1 MIAVRTENI
10 PAAVL
15 RDPPLSVTK
24 YSAVMSWED
33 IIEQEDPSRI
43 ILYRAEAGA
52 VDTNDVLVYDQPNGS
67 DPNFTDSQLQQGRL
81 YSYGLLHRDSRD
93 NRAWSNTVTITTRSL
108 ADVWTGALGVSTQG
122 KYELQLGWDPYIY
135 SAENDFAGYILTRG
149 GQTILTSAA
158 AATNSYAD
166 QGLGKNTV
174 YNYQLTVA
182 DTSGASV
189 IVTLAAATR
198 DIYPAELISL
208 ETTEAWQ
215 FLMGWLPSDEPTG
228 EFDRYKVLRS
238 TDMDETFLDQDGD
251 NVADCITNG
260 NCTDVADFNQRLPVG
275 ADTTLVYTDDDPNL
289 QRLTAYNYCVLTY
302 DQAGGYAPSNIKGDT
317 LLTVPDAVV
326 LSIPE
331 NHQDHYS
338 PGMDPGFLGI
348 C

>member
-1 MIAVRTENI
+1 M
-10 PAAVL
+10 
-15 RDPPLSVTK
+15 
-24 YSAVMSWED
+24 
-33 IIEQEDPSRI
+33 
-43 ILYRAEAGA
+43 
-52 VDTNDVLVYDQPNGS
+52 
-67 DPNFTDSQLQQGRL
+67 
-81 YSYGLLHRDSRD
+81 
-93 NRAWSNTVTITTRSL
+93 
-108 ADVWTGALGVSTQG
+108 
-122 KYELQLGWDPYIY
+122 
-135 SAENDFAGYILTRG
+135 
-149 GQTILTSAA
+149 TSAA
-158 AATNSYAD
+158 AATNSYTD
-166 QGLGKNTV
+166 QGLNKNTV

-260 NCTDVADFNQRLPVG
+260 NCTDVADFNQRLPLG

-326 LSIPE
+326 LSIPDSSITKYTISLVWTQVSWGSAE
-331 NHQDHYS
+331 ADTQAFNTYEVWRNGTGGEVPGADGSTYLLLVTVPDITTTTHKDARDDLEGAVTWYYTVIVRDTFGQLSYS
-338 PGMDPGFLGI
+338 NEVARATLE
-348 C
+348 